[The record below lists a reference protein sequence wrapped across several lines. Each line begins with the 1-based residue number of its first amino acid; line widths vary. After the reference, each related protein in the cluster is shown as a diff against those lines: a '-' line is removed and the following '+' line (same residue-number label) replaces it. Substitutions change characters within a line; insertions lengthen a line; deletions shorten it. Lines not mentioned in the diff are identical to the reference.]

1 MNWKIKILLLSLF
14 LIPILLEKNNPE
26 KPIVKEE
33 TKPKK
38 PDYHL
43 VKVTMYT
50 VDPKQTD
57 STPLETASGF
67 ILDSLNPKK
76 HRIIAVSHD
85 LKRELKWGQKVKVAG
100 IGKWD
105 GIYIVRDLMNARWKK
120 KIDILIN
127 PDEEAISFKKA
138 KLYTKW

>member
-1 MNWKIKILLLSLF
+1 MSWKIKIVLLSLF
-14 LIPILLEKNNPE
+14 IIPIMLTDNQQSEMKVINEVNNP
-26 KPIVKEE
+26 KL
-33 TKPKK
+33 
-38 PDYHL
+38 DYHI

-50 VDPKQTD
+50 TDPKQTD

-85 LKRELKWGQKVKVAG
+85 LKRELKWGQRVKVAG

-105 GIYIVRDLMNARWKK
+105 GIYVVRDLMNKRFKK
-120 KIDILIN
+120 RIDILIN
-127 PDEEAISFKKA
+127 PGDEATMFKEA
-138 KLYTKW
+138 KLMLP